1 MPEIT
6 YNEEYV
12 YSLLSTSSRIRG
24 ERIPLCRYETA
35 PTSANIV
42 TTWGVIP
49 LSIVTESEPN
59 VAVTTG
65 YDENYIV
72 TDMNVVVQQR
82 ITGHAHMAEGG

>member
-42 TTWGVIP
+42 TPWGIMP
-49 LSIVTESEPN
+49 LSTVTESGPN
-59 VAVTTG
+59 VAVTSANAVKYT
-65 YDENYIV
+65 V